1 MKKKSANIFR
11 NKRIVIALSILL
23 GVAAIIV
30 LYRLIDI
37 KEVIKTFQNT
47 TLTLI
52 LMYVIVQMF
61 MLAIITWRW
70 KVVLESQNIKKI
82 KFLRL
87 MKYVTVGIGVSFLTP
102 SGKIGGEPVR
112 AGFISSKENIPLNK
126 AFSSVIIDRAID
138 ITASVL
144 FFVIGMLL
152 MILVFVASPLFTD
165 IILFASIILLGL
177 IILFN
182 YRMLRGKK
190 VFQHVFRF
198 LRLNKIKRLNS
209 FEKKLESVEAL
220 VIKFY
225 HKDTKY
231 FYQAIGICLLSWLL
245 MFGEYKIA
253 GLMVGQN
260 LTIAQSFLIF
270 SFVGM
275 AYIMPVPMGL
285 GTLEASQVSA
295 FSIIGLGAAPG
306 LALSF
311 LVRLKDFLI
320 AIIGILVLT
329 IHGISIKKTVND
341 TKYLDT
347 ELSKLEKQTLKKKDV
362 KHK

>member
-1 MKKKSANIFR
+1 M
-11 NKRIVIALSILL
+11 
-23 GVAAIIV
+23 
-30 LYRLIDI
+30 
-37 KEVIKTFQNT
+37 
-47 TLTLI
+47 
-52 LMYVIVQMF
+52 
-61 MLAIITWRW
+61 
-70 KVVLESQNIKKI
+70 
-82 KFLRL
+82 
-87 MKYVTVGIGVSFLTP
+87 
-102 SGKIGGEPVR
+102 
-112 AGFISSKENIPLNK
+112 
-126 AFSSVIIDRAID
+126 
-138 ITASVL
+138 
-144 FFVIGMLL
+144 
-152 MILVFVASPLFTD
+152 FTD

-198 LRLNKIKRLNS
+198 LRLNKLKKLNN

-231 FYQAIGICLLSWLL
+231 FYQAMGICLLSWLL
-245 MFGEYKIA
+245 MFAEYKIA
-253 GLMVGQN
+253 GLMVGEN
-260 LTIAQSFLIF
+260 LTVAQSFLIF

-320 AIIGILVLT
+320 AIIGIIVLT

-341 TKYLDT
+341 TKYLNV
-347 ELSKLEKQTLKKKDV
+347 ELDKVENKQKINKTIRKTNKQKIEN
-362 KHK
+362 KNK